1 MYGPRKDPLLTS
13 PSGKNPSG
21 IEIEKDVGYL
31 PAPLPSGWD
40 APVPPGI
47 SPDSTAPAP
56 LTKYDVKP
64 ATPLVK
70 APSSYALTPANLRA
84 WRRNFARTL
93 GVFSN
98 KTIDGPRPKFEP
110 PPITGDVEGG
120 WGYAVRCVATLE
132 LHPGCV
138 IEQWGPASDP
148 IVVAPHFDP
157 FGGRPVQIEIPSLK
171 ALGKMIGDLS
181 AAQLAKRGGTPVA
194 FRQPG
199 EQPIIGGDPP
209 AVTGHMSLNFICS
222 FGIPLITI
230 CAYLMLSIA
239 LILLFPLK
247 IAFSFLFSLKFCIPI
262 PGPPED

>member
-1 MYGPRKDPLLTS
+1 
-13 PSGKNPSG
+13 PSD
-21 IEIEKDVGYL
+21 DVGYAQVIQW
-31 PAPLPSGWD
+31 PPTGFTPSSGD
-40 APVPPGI
+40 PPTPPTVPTAPPG
-47 SPDSTAPAP
+47 PDPDPGKPPEP
-56 LTKYDVKP
+56 LTRYDVKP

-181 AAQLAKRGGTPVA
+181 AAQLARRGGTPVA